1 MSDGAAGAGG
11 AAAPAW
17 IADLPEDLRSN
28 PTIASFKGNDW
39 KEVGPVIAK
48 SYVEA
53 RSVMGK
59 KAYDLP
65 QDNWTPEQ
73 YSTWN
78 KSIGVPE
85 SPDKYPA
92 LDMAKAEKVGMT
104 KEVVEGTLKRFHEL
118 GLTPKQAKGLLNDW
132 YLEQAVKGSEM
143 QAEQEKQANAQAI
156 QALKTEYG
164 DKYDAKA
171 GLIRSVLNLGGPE
184 LAQRLEA
191 AGYGNDPQLFKALAT
206 LGEKILEDSSARGG
220 KAGIILGPEADRA
233 AAEREI
239 KEIMAA
245 RINDPTLEAKYNDP
259 RSAERNRWN
268 ELHQKA
274 SPKAAA

>member
-1 MSDGAAGAGG
+1 MSEGTT
-11 AAAPAW
+11 APAW
-17 IADLPEDLRSN
+17 IADLPEDLRNN

-65 QDNWTPEQ
+65 QEDWKPEQ
-73 YSTWN
+73 WQSWHKT
-78 KSIGVPE
+78 IGVPDA
-85 SPDKYPA
+85 PDKYPPI
-92 LDMAKAEKVGMT
+92 DMAIAEKVGMT

-132 YLEQAVKGSEM
+132 YLQEAVKGSEM
-143 QAEQEKQANAQAI
+143 EATQQKEAREKAL

-171 GLIRSVLNLGGPE
+171 GLIRSVLKLGGE
-184 LAQRLEA
+184 DLAQRLEA
-191 AGYGNDPQLFKALAT
+191 SGYGNDPQLFKALAT
-206 LGEKILEDSSARGG
+206 LGEKILEDNAARGG
-220 KAGIILGPEADRA
+220 KGAAPLGPEAERA
-233 AAEREI
+233 DALRQIEEM
-239 KEIMAA
+239 KAA
-245 RINDPTLEAKYNDP
+245 RIADATLDAKYNDP
-259 RSAERNRWN
+259 RSAERNKWN
-268 ELHQKA
+268 ELHAKA
-274 SPKAAA
+274 FPKVAA

>member
-1 MSDGAAGAGG
+1 MSEAAAGGT
-11 AAAPAW
+11 AAPAW

-65 QDNWTPEQ
+65 QDDWKPEQ
-73 YSTWN
+73 WQSWHKT
-78 KSIGVPE
+78 IGVPE
-85 SPDKYPA
+85 GPDKYPA
-92 LDMAKAEKVGMT
+92 IDNALAEKAGLSKEVLGAALAKFHEAGMT
-104 KEVVEGTLKRFHEL
+104 PRQVK
-118 GLTPKQAKGLLNDW
+118 AILNDW
-132 YLEQAVKGSEM
+132 YVTESAKGADM
-143 QAEQEKQANAQAI
+143 QAEQRKQETAQAL

-164 DKYDAKA
+164 DKYEAKA

-206 LGEKILEDSSARGG
+206 LGEKILEDSSAKGG
-220 KAGIILGPEADRA
+220 KAGMALGPEADRA
-233 AAEREI
+233 AALKEIDEI
-239 KEIMAA
+239 KAA
-245 RINDPTLEAKYNDP
+245 RINDPSVDAKYNDP

-268 ELHQKA
+268 DLHQKA
-274 SPKAAA
+274 FPKAA

>member
-1 MSDGAAGAGG
+1 MSEAAAGGT
-11 AAAPAW
+11 AAPAW
-17 IADLPEDLRSN
+17 IADLPEDLRAN

-65 QDNWTPEQ
+65 QEDWKPEQ
-73 YSTWN
+73 WQSWN
-78 KSIGVPE
+78 KTIGVPE
-85 SPDKYPA
+85 THDKYPA
-92 LDMAKAEKVGMT
+92 IDMAVAEKVGMT

-143 QAEQEKQANAQAI
+143 EAEQQKQATAQAL
-156 QALKTEYG
+156 QQLKTEYG
-164 DKYDAKA
+164 DKYEAKA

-206 LGEKILEDSSARGG
+206 LGEKILEDSSAKGG
-220 KAGIILGPEADRA
+220 KGTMALGPEADRA
-233 AAEREI
+233 AALKEIDEI
-239 KEIMAA
+239 KAA
-245 RINDPTLEAKYNDP
+245 RINDPSVDAKYNDP

-268 ELHQKA
+268 DLHQKA
-274 SPKAAA
+274 FPKAA